1 MMDCQNVIMLCIS
14 FEESRIPI
22 TQVASQTVVS
32 KIRPKKLNKKPQLFL
47 FRCTGKK
54 RWRVEHLEYV
64 SIVFKFSH
72 TLSKSMSIL
81 FYNDEL

>member
-32 KIRPKKLNKKPQLFL
+32 KIRPI
-47 FRCTGKK
+47 
-54 RWRVEHLEYV
+54 E
-64 SIVFKFSH
+64 
-72 TLSKSMSIL
+72 
-81 FYNDEL
+81 